1 MSIFDELEDI
11 TIFTNGE
18 FSDIAVVSRGDEAIA
33 PTELSGIL
41 DSSYDPMFDNYSTSE
56 GKRITF
62 MVETQNA
69 EGIRNGDRLSIK
81 NKNYLV
87 AGIEPIEDGKLT
99 NLILSET

>member
-1 MSIFDELEDI
+1 MSLFDEIEDL
-11 TIFTNGE
+11 TIFTEGE
-18 FSDIAVVSRGDEAIA
+18 FSDIAVVMSNTALYN
-33 PTELSGIL
+33 ELPGIL

-81 NKNYLV
+81 GKNYLIT
-87 AGIEPIEDGKLT
+87 GIQPIFEGKLT
-99 NLILSET
+99 NLILKED